1 MELFKDTQFDFLG
14 RKWWFILP
22 SLILTLAGLASLI
35 VKGGPLYSIDF
46 RGGAQMDVRCVGTPP
61 VERIRAAVSSRLTG
75 VSVVAA
81 HDLTGSNEVL
91 VSTQMPAGG
100 DLTALR
106 QTIDQALSTV
116 MTKYSIRS
124 FEVIGP
130 QIGADLRRQAL
141 MATAGASAGMLLYL
155 GWRFRLV
162 YGAAAVIA
170 MVHDAFITIGV
181 FSLLDQEISLTV
193 VAALLT
199 LIGYSMNDTI
209 VVFDRIRENRRSSGR
224 EPLAE
229 TMNRSIN
236 QTLSRTVLTSGL
248 TLLTALSLLLFGGP
262 VLHGFSLALVIG
274 IMTGTF
280 SSVFVATPILLA
292 CENSRVGRRALRLPL
307 TTVEPTRGAR

>member
-1 MELFKDTQFDFLG
+1 MSGAPVCVQQGHVCLLEKLMELFKDTRFDFLG

-22 SLILTLAGLASLI
+22 SLILTLAGLASLL

-46 RGGAQMDVRCVGTPP
+46 QGGALMDVRCDTAPP
-61 VERIRAAVSSRLTG
+61 IERIRAAVSTRLPG

-81 HDLTGSNEVL
+81 HDLTGSDEVL
-91 VSTQMPAGG
+91 VSTQVPAEG

-116 MTKYSIRS
+116 ITKYSIRS

-155 GWRFRLV
+155 GWRFRFV
-162 YGAAAVIA
+162 YGAAAVVA
-170 MVHDAFITIGV
+170 MAHDAFITIGL
-181 FSLLDQEISLTV
+181 FSLLNQEISLTV

-209 VVFDRIRENRRSSGR
+209 VVFDRIRENRRTCGR

-236 QTLSRTVLTSGL
+236 QTLSRTILTSSL

-262 VLHGFSLALVIG
+262 VLHGFSLVLVI
-274 IMTGTF
+274 
-280 SSVFVATPILLA
+280 
-292 CENSRVGRRALRLPL
+292 ALRVPVSA
-307 TTVEPTRGAR
+307 VEPTGGVR